1 MTVTYIED
9 SAKLESCAKR
19 LDQLPEIAIDLEFD
33 KNFYR
38 YGFNLCLV
46 QIYSGKECYLIDPL
60 GDNLEIGILFP
71 ILENPGVQK
80 ICFSFDEDLRLLHS
94 MGCFPKNLYDL
105 GTASRLLNYPQTS
118 LTNLVEEE
126 LAVDTG
132 KSSQTSNWYKRPLS
146 EGQLHYAAQDVLH
159 LIKLKEI
166 FEKKAEIK
174 GVSGW
179 IEDENSSLDELDY
192 SELDHNNNI
201 KEKDKGDLTEHE
213 WHVFKKLMEF
223 RQQIAREVNR
233 PGFQIVKKEYLADI
247 AKDSRSLMKWTQK
260 KGIYRGIKNNKYKN
274 RILNLLKD
282 ASEEAEQLGLSKSK
296 QATKTLSEEKYAELR
311 REKSRVSQLKSAI
324 FDPIKE
330 QVEEDYGK
338 DTATFLLSNRIVE
351 DIITG
356 KNGDLPNYK
365 KELILKYAEELS
377 LDVDEVLK
385 EIFEDEQLER
395 REVK

>member
-9 SAKLESCAKR
+9 SRKLEYCAKR

-60 GDNLEIGILFP
+60 SENLEIEILFP
-71 ILENPGVQK
+71 VLENPGLQK

-118 LTNLVEEE
+118 LTNLVEDE
-126 LAVDTG
+126 LTVDTG
-132 KSSQTSNWYKRPLS
+132 KSTQTSNWYKRPLS

-159 LIKLKEI
+159 LIKLKEL
-166 FEKKAEIK
+166 FEKKAERN
-174 GVSGW
+174 GVSDW
-179 IEDENSSLDELDY
+179 IEEENNSLDELDY
-192 SELDHNNNI
+192 SEIDHNNNI
-201 KEKDKGDLTEHE
+201 KEKDKGDLTEQE
-213 WHVFKKLMEF
+213 WHIFKKLMEF
-223 RQQIAREVNR
+223 RQQIAMEVNR
-233 PGFQIVKKEYLADI
+233 PGFQIVKKDYLADI
-247 AKDSRSLMKWTQK
+247 AKDSRSLMKWTNK

-274 RILNLLKD
+274 RILNLVKD
-282 ASEEAEQLGLSKSK
+282 ASEEAEQMGLSKTEP
-296 QATKTLSEEKYAELR
+296 ATNNSLSEDEYADLR

-330 QVEEDYGK
+330 QVKKDYGK

-365 KELILKYAEELS
+365 KELILKYARELS
-377 LDVDEVLK
+377 LDIDEVLK
-385 EIFEDEQLER
+385 EISA
-395 REVK
+395 